1 MGPIHYLPTPQQDR
15 EFIDVALVGP
25 IPEMPSCCQYPTH
38 IPLRLISPGQHL
50 INQDISIL
58 GATSG
63 LSQSRINGH
72 SADFCLGITSWAKV
86 KIMNT
91 YWANRYTES
100 GDSGALVIHHQNKM
114 PLGIHIAVLYETKSV
129 FIPLDQILTALDLN
143 VECVIG
149 KDEIMD

>member
-1 MGPIHYLPTPQQDR
+1 
-15 EFIDVALVGP
+15 
-25 IPEMPSCCQYPTH
+25 
-38 IPLRLISPGQHL
+38 
-50 INQDISIL
+50 
-58 GATSG
+58 
-63 LSQSRINGH
+63 
-72 SADFCLGITSWAKV
+72 
-86 KIMNT
+86 MNT